1 MSFKRIKDKLDQ
13 YTIDIR
19 STKTN
24 NSLNEMNKIEVENGY
39 HISSDYK
46 SFINEYGKC
55 WIEDNVYTYLREKPV
70 WLVDESVPVELFYGL
85 EQNDYD
91 IREAIKT
98 YKEQLPEQIILI
110 ADADGGDQIC
120 LDVSE
125 INQGKILFLGS
136 WT

>member
-19 STKTN
+19 STKIN
-24 NSLNEMNKIEVENGY
+24 NLLNEMDKIEEENGY

-46 SFINEYGKC
+46 SFINEYGEC
-55 WIEDNVYTYLREKPV
+55 WIEDNVYTSLREKPV
-70 WLVDESVPVELFYGL
+70 WFVGESVPVELFYGL

-98 YKEQLPEQIILI
+98 YKEQLSEQIIPI
-110 ADADGGDQIC
+110 VDADGGDLIC
-120 LDVSE
+120 LD
-125 INQGKILFLGS
+125 
-136 WT
+136 